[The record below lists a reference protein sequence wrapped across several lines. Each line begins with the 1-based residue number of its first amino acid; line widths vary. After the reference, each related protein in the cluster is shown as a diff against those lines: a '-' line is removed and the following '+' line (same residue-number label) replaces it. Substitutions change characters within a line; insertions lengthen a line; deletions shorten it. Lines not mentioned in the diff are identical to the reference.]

1 MRASS
6 QWHRSQRS
14 RSCRTIHQGSPT
26 HTFRH
31 LPDPFRKQL
40 TASSVLQDSFILLL
54 VCNDQ
59 QSTHHV
65 RSTQIEQHH
74 GDMRHNDKKTTCRSY
89 HRHAIVAY
97 QRHIFVVFSKITVVD
112 CAAQALPTVGVLR
125 SVSPDMHGRCT
136 HQHCT
141 CRSRT
146 TLAAWPV
153 IATVVEN
160 THLSV

>member
-1 MRASS
+1 
-6 QWHRSQRS
+6 
-14 RSCRTIHQGSPT
+14 
-26 HTFRH
+26 
-31 LPDPFRKQL
+31 
-40 TASSVLQDSFILLL
+40 
-54 VCNDQ
+54 
-59 QSTHHV
+59 
-65 RSTQIEQHH
+65 
-74 GDMRHNDKKTTCRSY
+74 MRHNDKKTTCRSY

-97 QRHIFVVFSKITVVD
+97 QRHNFVVFSKITVVD
-112 CAAQALPTVGVLR
+112 YAAQALPTVGVLR

-160 THLSV
+160 THLSVYTLLLTHCGAAAHQMLHTPDTFTHVVGTV